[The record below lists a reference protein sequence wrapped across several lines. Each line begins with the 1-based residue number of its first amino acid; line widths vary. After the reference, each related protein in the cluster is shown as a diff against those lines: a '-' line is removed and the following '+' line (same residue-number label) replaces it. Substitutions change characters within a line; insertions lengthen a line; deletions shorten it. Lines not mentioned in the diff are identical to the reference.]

1 MEWNVWVLPSPA
13 FLCRHQAMSSALQ
26 MENMVIKT
34 VIMVASGCLFL
45 RIFAIGDKDS
55 IEKRPAPQNMDN
67 NTNC

>member
-1 MEWNVWVLPSPA
+1 MGPSVPG
-13 FLCRHQAMSSALQ
+13 FLMSPPGDVMALQ
-26 MENMVIKT
+26 MENLVIKT

>member
-1 MEWNVWVLPSPA
+1 
-13 FLCRHQAMSSALQ
+13 MSSALQ

>member
-1 MEWNVWVLPSPA
+1 MGPSVPGFLMSPPGDVIGPA
-13 FLCRHQAMSSALQ
+13 
-26 MENMVIKT
+26 NGKYGNKT

>member
-1 MEWNVWVLPSPA
+1 MCGSFRPRLSYVAPSDVIGP
-13 FLCRHQAMSSALQ
+13 
-26 MENMVIKT
+26 ENGKYGNKT

>member
-1 MEWNVWVLPSPA
+1 
-13 FLCRHQAMSSALQ
+13 
-26 MENMVIKT
+26 
-34 VIMVASGCLFL
+34 MVASGCLYL